1 MRSAEG
7 EGRKA
12 VRACGT
18 ERKGERLTRG
28 DRPQGKGGQG
38 PEPGICGAC
47 IRVGAGRG
55 KWGYPSRRGRCGGLR
70 GRKVAAERKKRAGK
84 GGRGTGDRHRPEGEG
99 AQQCAAGGAAESGVL
114 ERSAVRYHAAR
125 CRHKRI
131 RGGLAASAAK
141 SGGTRRKRRNTVNR
155 RCRILTVHRRV
166 CRSTGTVPP
175 AADADLRKEHQHPA
189 TGVGKEKRI
198 CIFLYLL

>member
-1 MRSAEG
+1 MRSVHPR
-7 EGRKA
+7 GRRKREVGISIPARA
-12 VRACGT
+12 VRRSQRAKSRGGA
-18 ERKGERLTRG
+18 EEESRKRRTRDG
-28 DRPQGKGGQG
+28 RPASTG
-38 PEPGICGAC
+38 
-47 IRVGAGRG
+47 
-55 KWGYPSRRGRCGGLR
+55 RRGRAT
-70 GRKVAAERKKRAGK
+70 V
-84 GGRGTGDRHRPEGEG
+84 
-99 AQQCAAGGAAESGVL
+99 CAAGGAAESGVL
-114 ERSAVRYHAAR
+114 ERSAVRYHAVR